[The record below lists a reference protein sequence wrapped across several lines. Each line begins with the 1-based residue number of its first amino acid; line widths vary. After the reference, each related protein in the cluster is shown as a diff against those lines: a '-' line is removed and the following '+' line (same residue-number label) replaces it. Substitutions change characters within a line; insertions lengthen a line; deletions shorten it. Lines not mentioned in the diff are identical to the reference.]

1 MKILHVGMAVMPAIS
16 RELSKLGPYRF
27 FDWTQYME
35 LGPGAKEVLK
45 RDLLKV
51 SEQMNPDITF
61 LHIQRAGVIDASV
74 ASLLKGFVINYTYDV
89 ALPIPSWY
97 EEVGRKINLT
107 LFCDEPGVQ
116 DFLEKGIEAEFMQVG
131 YDQMVFRPNGSTGD
145 FLNDIVFLGNNY
157 DDSQGFHLT
166 NQRSEMVKFLK
177 DTYGH
182 TFKVYGNKWPYQDGN
197 LMYREYKEAEC
208 YRSAKI
214 GISISHFDLER
225 YTSDRTFRIMG
236 CGTFCLIKWYP
247 GIEKDFTDGVH
258 LRVWKTFDELK
269 ELIDYY
275 IEHEEERKTI
285 ARNGYNLVI
294 ETATW
299 EHRMK
304 TINEMANA
312 KMSKQYKSRVVK
324 VAQQFHKKEEIAPEP
339 QQPVLPIVSTI
350 IPNHLIEPPEVYT
363 PKEIIELNQQIKIN
377 DKPGVPL
384 IDSMF
389 VHAKIDE
396 SINYVW
402 DRDISSYNYTFLTD
416 YDVDKAPS
424 LTDKTLYAWIMESP
438 ELSVDPHNYVLKNY
452 NKFKAVFTHSKKLID
467 LNPNIFKFT
476 PASRCWIRPEDQ
488 KIWPKTELIS
498 IIASDK
504 NFTSGH
510 RLRHQILGMLSKL
523 RAGERPAIFGR
534 GWNEIENKITGLAPF
549 MFSIAIENT
558 KMDYYFT
565 EKLLDCFMTGTVPIF
580 YGCPSIG
587 KFFDERGIIVFNS
600 MEELMRILNTLTA
613 SKYEE
618 MLPYIQAN
626 FETCKKYLT
635 GEDYLYEN
643 YKEILLNNRN
653 IKTELNSPLNTFVD
667 KIYCINLDRR
677 TDRWESV
684 QKEFKKHGVNAT
696 RWSAVDGNTVIDN
709 HHMKHVDM
717 PAPKNKGAV
726 GCLRSHRA
734 VLQDA
739 IDNKYKKICIFEDDV
754 ILTSNFNEALENYL
768 KNAPA
773 DWDMLYLG
781 CHWHG
786 LNPPKRIGNSNI
798 HDLEKCFGIFGVI
811 MKDTMISK
819 LLHAS
824 SAENKPMDD
833 YICFDVHPFVKK
845 YVTIPFLIKVAPDF
859 SDIGNVHSEYTIV
872 SQYFKP

>member
-61 LHIQRAGVIDASV
+61 LHIQRAGVIDASI

-107 LFCDEPGVQ
+107 LFCDVPGVQ

-197 LMYREYKEAEC
+197 LMYRESKEAEC

-324 VAQQFHKKEEIAPEP
+324 VAQQFHKKPEEIAPI
-339 QQPVLPIVSTI
+339 LPTPHTQI
-350 IPNHLIEPPEVYT
+350 IPT
-363 PKEIIELNQQIKIN
+363 PSIKAEIII
-377 DKPGVPL
+377 
-384 IDSMF
+384 
-389 VHAKIDE
+389 
-396 SINYVW
+396 
-402 DRDISSYNYTFLTD
+402 
-416 YDVDKAPS
+416 
-424 LTDKTLYAWIMESP
+424 
-438 ELSVDPHNYVLKNY
+438 
-452 NKFKAVFTHSKKLID
+452 
-467 LNPNIFKFT
+467 
-476 PASRCWIRPEDQ
+476 PAL
-488 KIWPKTELIS
+488 PK
-498 IIASDK
+498 
-504 NFTSGH
+504 
-510 RLRHQILGMLSKL
+510 
-523 RAGERPAIFGR
+523 
-534 GWNEIENKITGLAPF
+534 
-549 MFSIAIENT
+549 
-558 KMDYYFT
+558 
-565 EKLLDCFMTGTVPIF
+565 
-580 YGCPSIG
+580 
-587 KFFDERGIIVFNS
+587 
-600 MEELMRILNTLTA
+600 
-613 SKYEE
+613 
-618 MLPYIQAN
+618 
-626 FETCKKYLT
+626 
-635 GEDYLYEN
+635 
-643 YKEILLNNRN
+643 
-653 IKTELNSPLNTFVD
+653 
-667 KIYCINLDRR
+667 
-677 TDRWESV
+677 
-684 QKEFKKHGVNAT
+684 
-696 RWSAVDGNTVIDN
+696 
-709 HHMKHVDM
+709 DM
-717 PAPKNKGAV
+717 PASPHSTSYPQTIIEDTDHSNNLNNLVPAVHGVQFLDEIPILKIDSSPSDPEHLKLYSQRRIDYNRLKDTCFFKLNKTEAV
-726 GCLRSHRA
+726 DVSVIIPVRSR
-734 VLQDA
+734 
-739 IDNKYKKICIFEDDV
+739 
-754 ILTSNFNEALENYL
+754 SNFNEPLVKHLKQAMAFFPGKTYSITFVEYSVNMEHEQYCTGDVNYINVPFGGYFNKCLAFNVGALF
-768 KNAPA
+768 
-773 DWDMLYLG
+773 
-781 CHWHG
+781 
-786 LNPPKRIGNSNI
+786 SNKAKYFLF
-798 HDLEKCFGIFGVI
+798 HDLDII
-811 MKDTMISK
+811 MKKDFFKNIFANLEKNPTALQPFRLRRVLYCSEALSKNVISGGISIDALHTKYHGITEPNLPEQMRAPGGSIFVSKEQFVEAGGYDPELFFGYSIEDQFFYDKLNLTGGIRSCNDPGIEVFHLWHPPLWSSNPFLTHHQQIYETYSK
-819 LLHAS
+819 LDIES
-824 SAENKPMDD
+824 
-833 YICFDVHPFVKK
+833 KK
-845 YVTIPFLIKVAPDF
+845 KFMLLEKQNIQNFI
-859 SDIGNVHSEYTIV
+859 
-872 SQYFKP
+872 